1 MIETENSVTVLYGN
15 SNTFSYLFP
24 SCSSLTTSSNNVFI
38 TSKSSGPSRTLGSE
52 QIVLIKSKL
61 QIVELGFFFYHVLLG
76 NIKLDWKPE
85 SFRGCSSTTA
95 ACQSCRSTT
104 AACQSCFSTTA
115 ACHSCLSQQPT
126 TAACHSCLPQLPAT
140 AACQSCCS
148 TTATCH
154 SCLSKLLQHHS
165 CLPQLLQHQKE
176 GEEPTLT

>member
-1 MIETENSVTVLYGN
+1 MAETVDWDGKFGYRIYGN

-95 ACQSCRSTT
+95 ACQSC
-104 AACQSCFSTTA
+104 
-115 ACHSCLSQQPT
+115 
-126 TAACHSCLPQLPAT
+126 
-140 AACQSCCS
+140 CS